1 MNEALPDEFDVII
14 IGTGL
19 PASVVSGALS
29 RINKK
34 VLHLDR
40 NDYYG
45 GSWSSFNI
53 KSVETFLQNPYDSAD
68 DEHTSNI
75 EVSENEE
82 FVPILQNKNF
92 ITKAE
97 CSCHL
102 KHSEKTEE
110 PAQLTSPS
118 ADTCQSD
125 EVEQSCHSKPESLKS
140 GEIPITEGVQRTE
153 ESTKVEDCNDPA
165 TQGDGDSVEKEKELG
180 TQELYKAKTEEKVDV
195 PEVVKPRFPHS
206 EDFYK
211 QWRHYNLDLSPKVM
225 FSRGLLVELLIQSNV
240 SRYLEFRNVTRTL
253 TFLDGSKELQRV
265 PCSRAD
271 VFSSKFVS
279 VVEKRIL
286 MRLFTLCANY
296 KDHEQE
302 YQDFKEKTFL
312 EFLASRRLS
321 LKAQHFVLHSIAMV
335 SETASTLDGLAAT
348 HKFLHSLGRYGN
360 SAFLWPSY
368 GVGEIPQAFCRF
380 SAVFGGTFCL
390 RRYAVG
396 FITDK
401 TTGRCTGIVDN
412 TGQKIRCETLILD
425 DLNLP
430 HGANTTSTSSVD
442 RAIYVIDSTVSKSD
456 TEQVSLVTIPPRCD
470 NPAVRLIEAG
480 PLCCVCPKNNYIVHG
495 AMERTDDVTD
505 SPKKR
510 FQPMEEMVFSGTA
523 NDETNIE
530 PEVGAGDNQ
539 SRKPVVLWS
548 CHFTMTDTNTDNS
561 TLPPNVITLHG
572 PRMDLGF
579 DRAMK
584 EAREVFLRICP
595 DEDFL
600 PRAPDPEEI
609 VFDDEGY
616 NTENN
621 GTIPATPE
629 DGGGDYVEEEEE
641 ELDEPAAESHEMAQ
655 NAHDV
660 QDALPAQEEDGAG
673 HNPQQSNGN
682 ET

>member
-1 MNEALPDEFDVII
+1 MNEALPDDFDVII

-19 PASVVSGALS
+19 PAAVVSGALS
-29 RINKK
+29 RVDKK

-68 DEHTSNI
+68 GEETSNI
-75 EVSENEE
+75 EVSEDEE

-97 CSCHL
+97 YSCYL
-102 KHSEKTEE
+102 KRSEKNEE
-110 PAQLTSPS
+110 PAQSSSPCV
-118 ADTCQSD
+118 DTCQSD
-125 EVEQSCHSKPESLKS
+125 VVEQSCASKPDDSLKS
-140 GEIPITEGVQRTE
+140 GETPISEEVQKRE
-153 ESTKVEDCNDPA
+153 ESPKVENCNDPA
-165 TQGDGDSVEKEKELG
+165 TQGDGDSVEKEKEL
-180 TQELYKAKTEEKVDV
+180 TQELDKAKTKEKVDV
-195 PEVVKPRFPHS
+195 SEVVKPRFPLS

-302 YQDFKEKTFL
+302 YQNFREKTFI

-321 LKAQHFVLHSIAMV
+321 LKAQHFVLYSIAMV
-335 SETASTLDGLAAT
+335 SETTSTLDGLAAT

-396 FITDK
+396 FIKDK
-401 TTGRCTGIVDN
+401 TTGRCTAIVDN
-412 TGQKIRCETLILD
+412 TGQKIRCGTLILD

-456 TEQVSLVTIPPRCD
+456 AEQVSLVTIPPMCD

-480 PLCCVCPKNNYIVHG
+480 PLCCVCPKNNYVVHG

-510 FQPMEEMVFSGTA
+510 FQAMEEIVFSGTA
-523 NDETNIE
+523 NDETNIK
-530 PEVGAGDNQ
+530 PEVGGEDSQ
-539 SRKPVVLWS
+539 SRKPVILWS

-561 TLPPNVITLHG
+561 TLPPNVITLQG

-579 DRAMK
+579 DRAMN

-595 DEDFL
+595 GEDFL

-609 VFDDEGY
+609 VFDEGY

-621 GTIPATPE
+621 DTISPTPE

-641 ELDEPAAESHEMAQ
+641 DLNEPAAESHEMAQ
-655 NAHDV
+655 NAHAV
-660 QDALPAQEEDGAG
+660 QDALPVQEEDGAD
-673 HNPQQSNGN
+673 HNAQQANEN

>member
-1 MNEALPDEFDVII
+1 MNEALPDDFDVII

-19 PASVVSGALS
+19 PAAVVSGALS
-29 RINKK
+29 RVDKK

-53 KSVETFLQNPYDSAD
+53 KSVETFLQNPYDSAEYLNKD
-68 DEHTSNI
+68 GEETSNI
-75 EVSENEE
+75 EVSEDEE

-97 CSCHL
+97 YSCYL
-102 KHSEKTEE
+102 KRRSVKMVIGRINLLPFIRFSEKNEE
-110 PAQLTSPS
+110 PAQSSSPCV
-118 ADTCQSD
+118 DTCQSD
-125 EVEQSCHSKPESLKS
+125 VVEQSCASKPDDSLKS
-140 GEIPITEGVQRTE
+140 GETPISEEVQKRE
-153 ESTKVEDCNDPA
+153 ESPKVENCNDPA
-165 TQGDGDSVEKEKELG
+165 TQGDGDSVEKEKEL
-180 TQELYKAKTEEKVDV
+180 TQELDKAKTKEKVDV
-195 PEVVKPRFPHS
+195 SEVVKPRFPLS

-211 QWRHYNLDLSPKVM
+211 QWRHYNLDLSPK
-225 FSRGLLVELLIQSNV
+225 
-240 SRYLEFRNVTRTL
+240 
-253 TFLDGSKELQRV
+253 RV

-302 YQDFKEKTFL
+302 YQNFREKTFI

-321 LKAQHFVLHSIAMV
+321 LKAQHFVLYSIAMV
-335 SETASTLDGLAAT
+335 SETTSTLDGLAAT

-396 FITDK
+396 FIKDK
-401 TTGRCTGIVDN
+401 TTGRCTAIVDN
-412 TGQKIRCETLILD
+412 TGQKIRCGTLILD

-456 TEQVSLVTIPPRCD
+456 AEQIIQVSLVTIPPMCD

-480 PLCCVCPKNNYIVHG
+480 PLCCVCPKNNYVVHG
-495 AMERTDDVTD
+495 ICFTNYCT
-505 SPKKR
+505 KKNCEK
-510 FQPMEEMVFSGTA
+510 QH
-523 NDETNIE
+523 ETNIK
-530 PEVGAGDNQ
+530 PEVGGEDSQ
-539 SRKPVVLWS
+539 SRKPVILWS

-561 TLPPNVITLHG
+561 TLPPNVITLQG

-579 DRAMK
+579 DRAMN

-595 DEDFL
+595 GEDFL

-609 VFDDEGY
+609 VFD
-616 NTENN
+616 
-621 GTIPATPE
+621 
-629 DGGGDYVEEEEE
+629 
-641 ELDEPAAESHEMAQ
+641 
-655 NAHDV
+655 
-660 QDALPAQEEDGAG
+660 
-673 HNPQQSNGN
+673 
-682 ET
+682 